1 MSKTKNTLQRYLQ
14 SGRDALVWKLDGL
27 GEYDIRRPL
36 VPTGTNLLGLVK
48 HLAGVEYGYFGLT
61 FGRPFDDELPWLGED
76 AQANADM
83 WARAEESRS
92 DIVDLYRRAWAHAD
106 TTIAELALDSV
117 GRVPWW
123 PEDRSE
129 VTLHQVLIH
138 VIAETHRH
146 AGHADIVRELIDGAV
161 GLRQDVSNL
170 PDAGPEWWDEYL
182 HRVEDAALRAASEL
196 PGSPSSEDS

>member
-61 FGRPFDDELPWLGED
+61 FDRPFDDELPWLGED

-92 DIVDLYRRAWAHAD
+92 DIVDLYRRAWVHAD
-106 TTIAELALDSV
+106 TTIAELDLDSV

-170 PDAGPEWWDEYL
+170 PDAAPEWWDEY
-182 HRVEDAALRAASEL
+182 RNQVEDAALRASKDPTESE
-196 PGSPSSEDS
+196 SPVVR